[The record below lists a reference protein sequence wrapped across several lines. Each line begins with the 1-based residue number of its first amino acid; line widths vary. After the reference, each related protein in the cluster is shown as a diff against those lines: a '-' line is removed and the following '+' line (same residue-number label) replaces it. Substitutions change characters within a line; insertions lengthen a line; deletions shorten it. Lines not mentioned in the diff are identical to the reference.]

1 MSLINVKKNTCE
13 TFIIPSKIK
22 TKESINEIYNLLYE
36 EYFPSIFITKK
47 EKFLSKIEQES
58 EEIIKTNYSL
68 TDYIQNLADKSKKEI
83 ITKYTNEYSAIKK
96 KYDYYQ
102 KFPEKITPVYNFKKH
117 CSKSDDIAC
126 HPCNSNTF
134 CDFFEIKIDNNISYI
149 MCKDCKLCYKSN
161 FIKMYCNYCKTEYF
175 TTLLSQSEKNVV
187 LFRATWQ
194 KYHCKSIID
203 DTMKCIK
210 CKSILYINTVTHK
223 LMCLNQKC
231 NFISNDRSIIWKC
244 SVCSKDF
251 KSPAKIY
258 NQTEFIYYKKVIK
271 LALLKKKFAKP
282 KMLPC
287 CKGDI
292 KDCIFY
298 HKEECRGEIY
308 LGNLNNQ
315 EIIVCNK
322 CHAMILIKNFI
333 WTCPLCGMK
342 IKDNGLV
349 IGKSFSK
356 NRKCYIFNTS
366 DSNIT
371 NNEIES
377 YRKKNLNHIYS
388 NKNMVCNTIN
398 NTNKSNSICKINNTD
413 PSNSI
418 RKNKSHFYVN
428 SHLDKYKI
436 KGKIIYIDLTN
447 KINNKITITKNE
459 EDNKYKNIDGFLNPN
474 QNYQNLKG
482 FLNKRNKDK
491 ENCSSSYGNEN
502 KNKNKMINIQS
513 EKIMRFKTK
522 TNENNNLNLKYLSK
536 DEEEKNDG
544 KNNTNHINNDNDNGI
559 LRAYSYSR
567 FHGKYI
573 RNGNGFKAYNTN
585 NYAIGNG
592 SNQKNILLN
601 NFIRG
606 KNISNLNYK
615 NLLVKTSD
623 NIGLKEEPM
632 KIDINNKGITFLNNS
647 QDNAYKER
655 KISQNEKY
663 DNTNYKDFYGKKI
676 NLSEKPKYK
685 LKSRFPIL
693 KKYKYK
699 ENPLNDLQNLK
710 SDRGENKIM
719 KELINKKLNRNNNN
733 IKICKNDNSYNSNN
747 ISNDKINEILS
758 DCKLQKFD
766 DSEINCIKQLGKG
779 SEGIIFLVQE
789 IKTKKKYA
797 LKKIIC
803 HEYRKLL
810 MHKKEFELLYSINHE
825 NIMKIYKIQIKR
837 LDFSTYSFDILMER
851 AEKDWITEIRQRIK
865 AKKFY
870 KESEIISILKQ
881 VVKGLSF
888 LQKNKIAHRDVKP
901 QNILIFPNNIYKIAD
916 FGEADNIDNIENA
929 LTLRGSELYM
939 SPILYEGHKHCHKKI
954 VHNPY
959 KSDVFS
965 LGYCT
970 LFAMTLG
977 IQLLDNIRE
986 IKDMKI
992 ITSMINRYVNKN
1004 LYSNK
1009 LISLILKMIQL
1020 NEAQRFDFIELENE
1034 LERYK
1039 I

>member
-1 MSLINVKKNTCE
+1 MSLINVKKNSCE

-47 EKFLSKIEQES
+47 EKFISKIEQES
-58 EEIIKTNYSL
+58 NEIIKTNYSL
-68 TDYIQNLADKSKKEI
+68 TDYIQNLVDKSKKEI
-83 ITKYTNEYSAIKK
+83 ITKYTNEYLTIKN

-102 KFPEKITPVYNFKKH
+102 KFPEKITQVYNFKKH
-117 CSKSDDIAC
+117 CSKSDDVAC

-134 CDFFEIKIDNNISYI
+134 CDFIEIKIDNNLSYV

-161 FIKMYCNYCKTEYF
+161 FIKMYCNHCKTEYF
-175 TTLLSQSEKNVV
+175 TTLLSLSEKNVI

-210 CKSILYINTVTHK
+210 CKSILYLNIVTHK

-271 LALLKKKFAKP
+271 LTLLKKKYAKP
-282 KMLPC
+282 KTLPC

-292 KDCIFY
+292 KDCVFY
-298 HKEECRGEIY
+298 HKEECKGELY
-308 LGNLNNQ
+308 LGKLNNQ
-315 EIIVCNK
+315 EIIVCSK
-322 CHAMILIKNFI
+322 CHAMNFIKNFI

-342 IKDNGLV
+342 IKDNGLTL
-349 IGKSFSK
+349 GKSYSK
-356 NRKCYIFNTS
+356 KRKGNIFNTS
-366 DSNIT
+366 DQNIN

-377 YRKKNLNHIYS
+377 YKKKNLNNFYS
-388 NKNMVCNTIN
+388 NKNILCNTISN
-398 NTNKSNSICKINNTD
+398 ANKSNSTSKISNTE

-428 SHLDKYKI
+428 SQLDKYKI

-447 KINNKITITKNE
+447 KINNKIKITKNE

-482 FLNKRNKDK
+482 FLDRRNKDNK
-491 ENCSSSYGNEN
+491 NCSSSNGKEN
-502 KNKNKMINIQS
+502 RNKMINMQS

-522 TNENNNLNLKYLSK
+522 FNEKNNLNLRDISK
-536 DEEEKNDG
+536 DEEEKNNG
-544 KNNTNHINNDNDNGI
+544 KNNSNQNNNDNII
-559 LRAYSYSR
+559 LRANSYSK
-567 FHGKYI
+567 FHGKFI
-573 RNGNGFKAYNTN
+573 RNVNELNTYNTS
-585 NYAIGNG
+585 NYAIRNV
-592 SNQKNILLN
+592 SNQNHVFLTNL
-601 NFIRG
+601 IRG
-606 KNISNLNYK
+606 KNQSNLNYK
-615 NLLVKTSD
+615 NIVEKASD
-623 NIGLKEEPM
+623 NIGVDED
-632 KIDINNKGITFLNNS
+632 KINIKNKKITFLNIS
-647 QDNAYKER
+647 QDSVYKER
-655 KISQNEKY
+655 KITQNHQSE
-663 DNTNYKDFYGKKI
+663 NTIYKDYYGKKI
-676 NLSEKPKYK
+676 NLSEKNKYK
-685 LKSRFPIL
+685 MKSRFPIL

-699 ENPLNDLQNLK
+699 DNPLNELQNMN

-733 IKICKNDNSYNSNN
+733 IKICNNDNSHNSNN

-758 DCKLQKFD
+758 DCKIPKFD
-766 DSEINCIKQLGKG
+766 DSEINCIKPLGKG

-789 IKTKKKYA
+789 VKTKKKYA

-825 NIMKIYKIQIKR
+825 NIMKIHKIQIKR

-870 KESEIISILKQ
+870 KESEIIFILKQ

-916 FGEADNIDNIENA
+916 FGEADNINNIENA

-939 SPILYEGHKHCHKKI
+939 SPILYEGHKHCQKKI

-1009 LISLILKMIQL
+1009 LISLILKMIQF
-1020 NEAQRFDFIELENE
+1020 NEAQRFDFIELESE

>member
-1 MSLINVKKNTCE
+1 MSLTNIKKNTCE
-13 TFIIPSKIK
+13 TFAIPNKIK

-36 EYFPSIFITKK
+36 EYFPTIFITKK
-47 EKFLSKIEQES
+47 EKFISKIEQES
-58 EEIIKTNYSL
+58 EEIIKTNFTL
-68 TDYIQNLADKSKKEI
+68 TEYIQNLVDKSKKEI
-83 ITKYTNEYSAIKK
+83 ITKYTNEYSSIKN

-102 KFPEKITPVYNFKKH
+102 KYPEKIIPLYNFKKH
-117 CSKSDDIAC
+117 CSKTDDIAY
-126 HPCNSNTF
+126 HPCNRNTS
-134 CDFFEIKIDNNISYI
+134 CDFIEIKIDNNLSYI

-161 FIKMYCNYCKTEYF
+161 FIKMYCNNCKTEYY
-175 TTLLSQSEKNVV
+175 TTLLSQSEKNVI

-210 CKSILYINTVTHK
+210 CKSILYVNIVTHK

-231 NFISNDRSIIWKC
+231 NFISNDKSIIWKC

-271 LALLKKKFAKP
+271 LTLLKKKYAKP

-292 KDCIFY
+292 RDCIFY
-298 HKEECRGEIY
+298 HKEECKGEIY
-308 LGNLNNQ
+308 LGKLYNQ

-322 CHAMILIKNFI
+322 CHAMNFIKNFI

-342 IKDNGLV
+342 IKDNGLAL
-349 IGKSFSK
+349 GKSYSK
-356 NRKCYIFNTS
+356 KRKCYIFNTKDNNNS
-366 DSNIT
+366 
-371 NNEIES
+371 NEIES
-377 YRKKNLNHIYS
+377 YRKKNLNYFYS
-388 NKNMVCNTIN
+388 NKNILCNTIN
-398 NTNKSNSICKINNTD
+398 NVNKYNSISKINNTE

-428 SHLDKYKI
+428 SQLDKYKI

-447 KINNKITITKNE
+447 KINNKIKITKNE

-482 FLNKRNKDK
+482 FLNRKNK
-491 ENCSSSYGNEN
+491 ENCSSSNGKEN
-502 KNKNKMINIQS
+502 NHKMINIQS

-522 TNENNNLNLKYLSK
+522 INEKNNLNLKYISK
-536 DEEEKNDG
+536 NEEEKNYG
-544 KNNTNHINNDNDNGI
+544 KNNSSQNNKDKDKGNLI
-559 LRAYSYSR
+559 LRANSYSK
-567 FHGKYI
+567 FHVKYI
-573 RNGNGFKAYNTN
+573 RNGNELNTYNSS
-585 NYAIGNG
+585 NYAIRNH
-592 SNQKNILLN
+592 SNQRHVLLSSL
-601 NFIRG
+601 IRG
-606 KNISNLNYK
+606 KNKSNLNHK
-615 NLLVKTSD
+615 NNMMETSD
-623 NIGLKEEPM
+623 NNIGTDEDR
-632 KIDINNKGITFLNNS
+632 KIVNNKGITFLNIS

-655 KISQNEKY
+655 KISQNQQS
-663 DNTNYKDFYGKKI
+663 DNTKNNDYYFKKI
-676 NLSEKPKYK
+676 NLSENVKYK
-685 LKSRFPIL
+685 VKSRFPNL

-699 ENPLNDLQNLK
+699 DNPLNELQNLK
-710 SDRGENKIM
+710 SDRQENKIM
-719 KELINKKLNRNNNN
+719 KELMNKKMNRNDNN
-733 IKICKNDNSYNSNN
+733 IKIFKNDNSYNSNN

-758 DCKLQKFD
+758 DCKIPKFD
-766 DSEINCIKQLGKG
+766 DSEINCIKPIGKG

-810 MHKKEFELLYSINHE
+810 MHKREFELLYSINHE
-825 NIMKIYKIQIKR
+825 NIMKIYKIQVKR

-870 KESEIISILKQ
+870 KELEIINILKQ
-881 VVKGLSF
+881 IVKGLSF

-901 QNILIFPNNIYKIAD
+901 QNILIFPNNIYKMAD
-916 FGEADNIDNIENA
+916 FGEADNINNIENA

-939 SPILYEGHKHCHKKI
+939 SPILYEGHKHCQKKI
-954 VHNPY
+954 MHNPY

-977 IQLLDNIRE
+977 IQILDNIRE

-1004 LYSNK
+1004 LYNNK
-1009 LISLILKMIQL
+1009 FISLILKMIQF
-1020 NEAQRFDFIELENE
+1020 NENQRFDFIELEIE
-1034 LERYK
+1034 LEKYK

>member
-1 MSLINVKKNTCE
+1 MSLINVKKNACE
-13 TFIIPSKIK
+13 TFIIPNKIK

-47 EKFLSKIEQES
+47 EKFISKIEQES
-58 EEIIKTNYSL
+58 EEIIKTNYTL
-68 TDYIQNLADKSKKEI
+68 TEYIQNLVDKSKKEI
-83 ITKYTNEYSAIKK
+83 ITKYTNEYSAIKN

-102 KFPEKITPVYNFKKH
+102 KYPEKITLVYNFKKH
-117 CSKSDDIAC
+117 CSRTDDVAR
-126 HPCNSNTF
+126 HPCNSSTF
-134 CDFFEIKIDNNISYI
+134 CDFIEIKIDNNISYL

-161 FIKMYCNYCKTEYF
+161 FIKMYCNHCKTEYF
-175 TTLLSQSEKNVV
+175 TTLLSQSEKNVI

-194 KYHCKSIID
+194 KYHCKSIYD

-210 CKSILYINTVTHK
+210 CKSILYINIVTHK

-244 SVCSKDF
+244 SICSKDF

-271 LALLKKKFAKP
+271 LTLLKKKYAKP

-298 HKEECRGEIY
+298 HKEECKGEIY
-308 LGNLNNQ
+308 LGKLNNQ
-315 EIIVCNK
+315 EIVVCNK
-322 CHAMILIKNFI
+322 CHAMNFIKNFI
-333 WTCPLCGMK
+333 WICPLCGTR
-342 IKDNGLV
+342 IKDNGTTL
-349 IGKSFSK
+349 GKSYSK
-356 NRKCYIFNTS
+356 NRKNYLFNTS
-366 DSNIT
+366 DNNIN

-377 YRKKNLNHIYS
+377 YQKKKLNNFYS
-388 NKNMVCNTIN
+388 NKNILCNTIN
-398 NTNKSNSICKINNTD
+398 NANKYNSISKINNTE

-428 SHLDKYKI
+428 SQLDKYKI

-447 KINNKITITKNE
+447 KINNKIKITKNE

-474 QNYQNLKG
+474 QNYQNLQG
-482 FLNKRNKDK
+482 FLSRRNKDK
-491 ENCSSSYGNEN
+491 ESCSLSNGKEN
-502 KNKNKMINIQS
+502 NNKMINIQS
-513 EKIMRFKTK
+513 EKIMRFKTRI
-522 TNENNNLNLKYLSK
+522 NEKNNLNLKYLSK
-536 DEEEKNDG
+536 NEEEKNDG
-544 KNNTNHINNDNDNGI
+544 KNNSNQNNKNDAI
-559 LRAYSYSR
+559 YRASSYSK
-567 FHGKYI
+567 FHAKKI
-573 RNGNGFKAYNTN
+573 RNSNELNVYNTS
-585 NYAIGNG
+585 NYAIRNN
-592 SNQKNILLN
+592 SNQRHVLLN

-606 KNISNLNYK
+606 KNKSNLNYK
-615 NLLVKTSD
+615 NILMKTSD
-623 NIGLKEEPM
+623 NIHEGEGEGEDED
-632 KIDINNKGITFLNNS
+632 KININNKGITFLNIS
-647 QDNAYKER
+647 QDHAYQKR
-655 KISQNEKY
+655 KISQNQKT
-663 DNTNYKDFYGKKI
+663 DSTSYKDYYGKKI
-676 NLSEKPKYK
+676 NFSENVKNKV
-685 LKSRFPIL
+685 KSRFPNL
-693 KKYKYK
+693 KKYKYN
-699 ENPLNDLQNLK
+699 EYPLNELQNLK
-710 SDRGENKIM
+710 SDREENKIM
-719 KELINKKLNRNNNN
+719 KELINKKINRNNNN
-733 IKICKNDNSYNSNN
+733 IKIFKNDNSYNSNN
-747 ISNDKINEILS
+747 ISNDRINEILS
-758 DCKLQKFD
+758 DCKIQKFE
-766 DSEINCIKQLGKG
+766 DSEINCIKPLGKG

-789 IKTKKKYA
+789 NKTKKKYA

-825 NIMKIYKIQIKR
+825 NIMKIYKIQIKH
-837 LDFSTYSFDILMER
+837 LDFSTYSFDILMEK
-851 AEKDWITEIRQRIK
+851 ADKDWITEIRQRIK

-870 KESEIISILKQ
+870 KESEIICILKQ
-881 VVKGLSF
+881 VVKGLSY

-916 FGEADNIDNIENA
+916 FGEADNINNIENA

-939 SPILYEGHKHCHKKI
+939 SPILYEGHKHCQKKI

-992 ITSMINRYVNKN
+992 ITSMINRYVNKS

-1020 NEAQRFDFIELENE
+1020 NESQRFDFIELENE
-1034 LERYK
+1034 LDKYK

>member
-1 MSLINVKKNTCE
+1 
-13 TFIIPSKIK
+13 
-22 TKESINEIYNLLYE
+22 
-36 EYFPSIFITKK
+36 
-47 EKFLSKIEQES
+47 
-58 EEIIKTNYSL
+58 
-68 TDYIQNLADKSKKEI
+68 
-83 ITKYTNEYSAIKK
+83 
-96 KYDYYQ
+96 
-102 KFPEKITPVYNFKKH
+102 
-117 CSKSDDIAC
+117 
-126 HPCNSNTF
+126 
-134 CDFFEIKIDNNISYI
+134 
-149 MCKDCKLCYKSN
+149 
-161 FIKMYCNYCKTEYF
+161 
-175 TTLLSQSEKNVV
+175 
-187 LFRATWQ
+187 
-194 KYHCKSIID
+194 
-203 DTMKCIK
+203 
-210 CKSILYINTVTHK
+210 
-223 LMCLNQKC
+223 
-231 NFISNDRSIIWKC
+231 
-244 SVCSKDF
+244 
-251 KSPAKIY
+251 
-258 NQTEFIYYKKVIK
+258 
-271 LALLKKKFAKP
+271 LLKKKYAKP

-298 HKEECRGEIY
+298 HKEECKGEIY
-308 LGNLNNQ
+308 LGKLNNQ

-322 CHAMILIKNFI
+322 CHAMIFTKNFI

-342 IKDNGLV
+342 IKDNGLAL
-349 IGKSFSK
+349 GKSFSK
-356 NRKCYIFNTS
+356 NRKCYFFNTS
-366 DSNIT
+366 DSNIN

-388 NKNMVCNTIN
+388 NKNILCNTIN
-398 NTNKSNSICKINNTD
+398 NVNKYNSNSISKINNTD

-428 SHLDKYKI
+428 SQLDKYKI
-436 KGKIIYIDLTN
+436 
-447 KINNKITITKNE
+447 
-459 EDNKYKNIDGFLNPN
+459 KYKNIDGFLNPN

-482 FLNKRNKDK
+482 FLSRRNKEK
-491 ENCSSSYGNEN
+491 ENCSSSYGKEN
-502 KNKNKMINIQS
+502 KNKIVNIQS

-522 TNENNNLNLKYLSK
+522 TNEKNNLNLKYLSK

-544 KNNTNHINNDNDNGI
+544 KNNSNQNNNNKEI
-559 LRAYSYSR
+559 LRANSYSR
-567 FHGKYI
+567 FHGKFLGNGDGLNACDTSNYGI
-573 RNGNGFKAYNTN
+573 RNG
-585 NYAIGNG
+585 
-592 SNQKNILLN
+592 SNPKNMFLN

-606 KNISNLNYK
+606 KNISNINYK
-615 NLLVKTSD
+615 NILIKTSD
-623 NIGLKEEPM
+623 NIGLNEEPM
-632 KIDINNKGITFLNNS
+632 KIDINNKGITFLNIS

-655 KISQNEKY
+655 KISQNQKN
-663 DNTNYKDFYGKKI
+663 DNTNYKDFYAKKI
-676 NLSEKPKYK
+676 NLSEKVKYK
-685 LKSRFPIL
+685 VKSRFPNL
-693 KKYKYK
+693 KKNKFK
-699 ENPLNDLQNLK
+699 DNPLNELQNSK
-710 SDRGENKIM
+710 SNKEENKIM

-758 DCKLQKFD
+758 DCKIQKFD
-766 DSEINCIKQLGKG
+766 DSEINCIKPLGKG
-779 SEGIIFLVQE
+779 AEGIIFLVQE

-810 MHKKEFELLYSINHE
+810 MHKKEMELLYSINHE
-825 NIMKIYKIQIKR
+825 NIMKIFKIQIKR
-837 LDFSTYSFDILMER
+837 VDFGTYSFDILMEK

-901 QNILIFPNNIYKIAD
+901 QNILIFPNNIFKMAD
-916 FGEADNIDNIENA
+916 FGEADNINNFENS

-939 SPILYEGHKHCHKKI
+939 SPILYEGHKHYQKKI

-1009 LISLILKMIQL
+1009 FISLILKMIQY
-1020 NEAQRFDFIELENE
+1020 NESQRFDFIELENE